1 MITTQSFPHPGS
13 GTETL
18 FRSHAP
24 YVERLLYRLGVSASD
39 LDDVAQEVFLVVHRT
54 GGFVPGRASKA
65 TYLTAI
71 AVRAAASWRR
81 RERRLRARWADL
93 APDLPASD
101 RSPFE
106 AAEVNESV
114 RRLQTALDH
123 LAPDLRTALVL
134 VDLEGATCAEA
145 AAAMQA
151 PLGTVYWRLHRAR
164 SLFRNAVEAM
174 GSDPPRREGVGLL
187 ALPWAAT
194 ARWFRRITAR
204 ALGGAAIACGAA
216 AASLVVAGFGAEAAR
231 GGTRTDS
238 GERAVAAAVATPAP
252 SPDRRAD
259 ETPTVEVA
267 PPAMAWV
274 AAGVDATAPVGKT
287 PRRTRAALAQAPE
300 SVPAPPSEPESAS
313 ESAPESAAGSVEA
326 TAPVGKTPRRTR
338 LAQAPES
345 VPAPPSEPGSAS
357 ESGAAPAPPPD
368 DLAEM
373 QQVAFAG
380 RLLPRDPARA
390 LALTDDCQRRFPHG
404 YMGTERSYVRI
415 MALVALGRRAEAS
428 DEAARFLR
436 EVPDGNFSRRIRA
449 ALR

>member
-81 RERRLRARWADL
+81 RERRLQARRADL

-101 RSPFE
+101 RSPLE
-106 AAEVNESV
+106 AAEVSESV
-114 RRLQTALDH
+114 RRLQAALDH
-123 LAPDLRTALVL
+123 LAPDLRATLVL
-134 VDLEGATCAEA
+134 VDLEGATCGEV
-145 AAAMQA
+145 AAAMQV

-164 SLFRNAVEAM
+164 SLFRKAVEAM
-174 GSDPPRREGVGLL
+174 SSDPPRPESVGLL

-194 ARWFRRITAR
+194 PRWFRRVTAR
-204 ALGGAAIACGAA
+204 ALAGAAIACGAA
-216 AASLVVAGFGAEAAR
+216 AASLVVGAFGADAAR

-238 GERAVAAAVATPAP
+238 GERAMAAAVATPAP
-252 SPDRRAD
+252 APVHRPAD
-259 ETPTVEVA
+259 ESPRVEVA
-267 PPAMAWV
+267 PAVALV
-274 AAGVDATAPVGKT
+274 AAGIEVTAPVGKT

-300 SVPAPPSEPESAS
+300 SAPAPQSAPESTPAPRSESESAS
-313 ESAPESAAGSVEA
+313 ESAPA
-326 TAPVGKTPRRTR
+326 R
-338 LAQAPES
+338 
-345 VPAPPSEPGSAS
+345 
-357 ESGAAPAPPPD
+357 PPD

-373 QQVAFAG
+373 QQIALAG
-380 RLLPRDPARA
+380 RLLSRDPARA
-390 LALTDDCQRRFPHG
+390 LALADDCQRRFPHG
-404 YMGTERSYVRI
+404 YMGTERRYVRI
-415 MALVALGRRAEAS
+415 MALFALGRRAEAS

>member
-18 FRSHAP
+18 FRTHAP

-81 RERRLRARWADL
+81 RERRLQARRADL
-93 APDLPASD
+93 APDLPAHD
-101 RSPFE
+101 RSPLE
-106 AAEVNESV
+106 AAEVSESV
-114 RRLQTALDH
+114 RRLQAALDH
-123 LAPDLRTALVL
+123 LAPDLRATLVL
-134 VDLEGATCAEA
+134 VDLEGATCGEV
-145 AAAMQA
+145 AAAMQV

-164 SLFRNAVEAM
+164 SLFRKAVEAM
-174 GSDPPRREGVGLL
+174 SSDAPRPESVGLL

-194 ARWFRRITAR
+194 PGWFRQVTAR
-204 ALGGAAIACGAA
+204 ALGAAAIACGAA
-216 AASLVVAGFGAEAAR
+216 AASLVVAGFGADAAR

-238 GERAVAAAVATPAP
+238 VAAAVATPAP
-252 SPDRRAD
+252 APVHRPAD
-259 ETPTVEVA
+259 ERPRVEVA
-267 PPAMAWV
+267 PPPVALA
-274 AAGVDATAPVGKT
+274 AAGVEATDPVGKT
-287 PRRTRAALAQAPE
+287 PRRTRAALAQGPE
-300 SVPAPPSEPESAS
+300 SAPTSQSEPQSASETAPGSAAAGVEATDPVGKTPRRMRVAPAQGPESAPASEPESAS
-313 ESAPESAAGSVEA
+313 ETGPES
-326 TAPVGKTPRRTR
+326 
-338 LAQAPES
+338 
-345 VPAPPSEPGSAS
+345 
-357 ESGAAPAPPPD
+357 APPPD

-373 QQVAFAG
+373 QQVALAG

-390 LALTDDCQRRFPHG
+390 LALTDDCQRRFPQG
-404 YMGTERSYVRI
+404 YMGTERRYVRI
-415 MALVALGRRAEAS
+415 MALFGLGRRAEAS

-436 EVPDGNFSRRIRA
+436 EVPDGNFSQRIRA